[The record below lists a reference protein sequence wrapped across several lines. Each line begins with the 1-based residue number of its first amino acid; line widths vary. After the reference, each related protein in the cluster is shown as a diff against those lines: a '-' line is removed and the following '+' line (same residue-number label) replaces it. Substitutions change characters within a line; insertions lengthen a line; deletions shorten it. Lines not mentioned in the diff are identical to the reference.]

1 MSIISVKEMVNE
13 LMEFYSLRE
22 ISTLTGISVSTL
34 TRINR
39 GNHLTLAKNEEKL
52 RIFFRQHVLQ
62 HMENVSI
69 KELVENNDSRLLI
82 DTPDDLQHITRLIV
96 KQEKICKLIKTKS
109 CSLEASATHLVESTN
124 EGWIA
129 VEDVKPG
136 TILKTVFGDE
146 GVISIKDTG
155 TKKVYDIT
163 VDHPNHRYWAGGLSN
178 HNCGKSYIALATAAK
193 AQQAGKQIVI
203 FDSEF
208 AIDHEFASNLGL
220 DTSKIIY
227 FPVKTIEQC
236 KNAVYKFL
244 SNVHDLGLVGQF
256 FIVID
261 SLGAMIS
268 EMDYKRMEKNSDSKD
283 MGSYAGSMKALI
295 KACNS
300 LAGMTQTTIIC
311 TNHIY
316 DDPGAMFTSLV
327 KPMPGGKIVRY
338 LPTTIVQLSANNVKG
353 TDKNGKGGDDSRKI
367 FEVAQGGSHG
377 EVGIEVRGLG
387 VKNRICK
394 PLNEAYMYISFEN
407 GLSKYYGLMDL
418 ACALGALK
426 NVGGRIRDAETDE
439 FYGFSKDIQFD
450 AEFWEGFIDKL
461 QPYVEKAWHYK
472 TEAER
477 RAAIKKDVEIEQE
490 IMNED

>member
-1 MSIISVKEMVNE
+1 MSLLAAES
-13 LMEFYSLRE
+13 
-22 ISTLTGISVSTL
+22 STG
-34 TRINR
+34 
-39 GNHLTLAKNEEKL
+39 
-52 RIFFRQHVLQ
+52 
-62 HMENVSI
+62 
-69 KELVENNDSRLLI
+69 
-82 DTPDDLQHITRLIV
+82 
-96 KQEKICKLIKTKS
+96 KT
-109 CSLEASATHLVESTN
+109 
-124 EGWIA
+124 
-129 VEDVKPG
+129 
-136 TILKTVFGDE
+136 
-146 GVISIKDTG
+146 
-155 TKKVYDIT
+155 
-163 VDHPNHRYWAGGLSN
+163 
-178 HNCGKSYIALATAAK
+178 YIALQTAAK

-283 MGSYAGSMKALI
+283 MGSYAGSMKSLI

-338 LPTTIVQLSANNVKG
+338 LPTTIVQLSANNVKAG
-353 TDKNGKGGDDSRKI
+353 DKDRKI
-367 FEVAQGGSHG
+367 DEEAAAGSHG

-461 QPYVEKAWHYK
+461 QPYIEKAWHYK

-477 RAAIKKDVEIEQE
+477 RAAIKKDVEMEQE

>member
-1 MSIISVKEMVNE
+1 MAKKKEKEIVDIASLSPE
-13 LMEFYSLRE
+13 EKRKRIAAAIDVLRE
-22 ISTLTGISVSTL
+22 YSPMVSFL
-34 TRINR
+34 DEA
-39 GNHLTLAKNEEKL
+39 LS
-52 RIFFRQHVLQ
+52 
-62 HMENVSI
+62 NV
-69 KELVENNDSRLLI
+69 
-82 DTPDDLQHITRLIV
+82 
-96 KQEKICKLIKTKS
+96 KS
-109 CSLEASATHLVESTN
+109 FE
-124 EGWIA
+124 
-129 VEDVKPG
+129 
-136 TILKTVFGDE
+136 
-146 GVISIKDTG
+146 DTG
-155 TKKVYDIT
+155 CYILNALVSG
-163 VDHPNHRYWAGGLSN
+163 HLRGGFPEARMSLLAAESST
-178 HNCGKSYIALATAAK
+178 GKTYIALQTAAK
-193 AQQAGKQIVI
+193 AQKAGKQIVI

-268 EMDYKRMEKNSDSKD
+268 EMDYKRMENNKDSKD
-283 MGSYAGSMKALI
+283 MGSYASSMKALI

-316 DDPGAMFTSLV
+316 DDPGSMHPTLV
-327 KPMPGGKIVRY
+327 KAMPGGKIVRY
-338 LPTTIVQLSANNVKG
+338 LPTTIVQLSANNVKA
-353 TDKNGKGGDDSRKI
+353 KDDTRKI
-367 FEVAQGGSHG
+367 DEEAVGGSHG

-439 FYGFSKDIQFD
+439 FYGFSKDIQFN

-461 QPYVEKAWHYK
+461 QPYIEKAWHYK
-472 TEAER
+472 TEEER

-490 IMNED
+490 ILNED

>member
-1 MSIISVKEMVNE
+1 MSIISVKEIVNE

-22 ISTLTGISVSTL
+22 LSALAGVSVSTL
-34 TRINR
+34 TRIKR
-39 GNHLTLAKNEEKL
+39 GNHLTFAKNEEKL

-69 KELVENNDSRLLI
+69 KELIENNDSRLLI

-96 KQEKICKLIKTKS
+96 KQKKVCKLIKTKS
-109 CSLEASATHLVESTN
+109 YSLEASATHIVESTN

-136 TILKTVFGDE
+136 TILKTLSGDE
-146 GVISIKDTG
+146 GVISIEDTG
-155 TKKVYDIT
+155 IKKVYDIT

-178 HNCGKSYIALATAAK
+178 HNCGKSYLALQTAAF
-193 AQQAGKQIVI
+193 AQKAGKQIVI

-208 AIDHEFASNLGL
+208 AIDHEFATNLGL

-244 SNVHDLGLVGQF
+244 SNVFELGLMGQF
-256 FIVID
+256 FIIID

-268 EMDYKRMEKNSDSKD
+268 EMDYKRMEKNSSSKD
-283 MGSYAGSMKALI
+283 MGSYSQSMKALI
-295 KACNS
+295 KACNN
-300 LAGMTQTTIIC
+300 LAGQTQTTIIC

-316 DDPGAMFTSLV
+316 DDPSSMYTQLV

-338 LPTTIVQLSANNVKG
+338 LPTTIVQLNANNVKA
-353 TDKNGKGGDDSRKI
+353 KDSDRKI
-367 FEVAQGGSHG
+367 DEEAVGGSHG
-377 EVGIEVRGLG
+377 EVGIEIRGLG

-394 PLNEAYMYISFEN
+394 PFNQAYMYISFEN

-418 ACALGALK
+418 ALELGALK
-426 NVGGRIRDAETDE
+426 NIGGRIRDAETDE

-450 AEFWEGFIDKL
+450 AEFWESFIDKL
-461 QPYVEKAWHYK
+461 QPYIEKAWHYK

-477 RAAIKKDVEIEQE
+477 REAIKKDIEMEQQVL
-490 IMNED
+490 NED

>member
-1 MSIISVKEMVNE
+1 MAKKKEKEIVDIASLSPE
-13 LMEFYSLRE
+13 EKRKRIAAAIDVLRE
-22 ISTLTGISVSTL
+22 YSPMVSFL
-34 TRINR
+34 DEA
-39 GNHLTLAKNEEKL
+39 LS
-52 RIFFRQHVLQ
+52 
-62 HMENVSI
+62 NV
-69 KELVENNDSRLLI
+69 
-82 DTPDDLQHITRLIV
+82 
-96 KQEKICKLIKTKS
+96 KS
-109 CSLEASATHLVESTN
+109 FE
-124 EGWIA
+124 
-129 VEDVKPG
+129 
-136 TILKTVFGDE
+136 
-146 GVISIKDTG
+146 DTG
-155 TKKVYDIT
+155 CYILNALVSG
-163 VDHPNHRYWAGGLSN
+163 HLRGGFPEARMSLLAAESST
-178 HNCGKSYIALATAAK
+178 GKTYIALQTAAK
-193 AQQAGKQIVI
+193 AQKAGKQIVI

-268 EMDYKRMEKNSDSKD
+268 EMDYKRMENNKDSKD
-283 MGSYAGSMKALI
+283 MGSYASSMKALI

-316 DDPGAMFTSLV
+316 DDPGSMHPTLV
-327 KPMPGGKIVRY
+327 KAMPGGKIVRY
-338 LPTTIVQLSANNVKG
+338 LPTTIVQLSANNVKA
-353 TDKNGKGGDDSRKI
+353 KDDTRKI
-367 FEVAQGGSHG
+367 DEEAVGGSHG

-439 FYGFSKDIQFD
+439 FYGFSKDIQFN

-472 TEAER
+472 TEEER

-490 IMNED
+490 ILNED